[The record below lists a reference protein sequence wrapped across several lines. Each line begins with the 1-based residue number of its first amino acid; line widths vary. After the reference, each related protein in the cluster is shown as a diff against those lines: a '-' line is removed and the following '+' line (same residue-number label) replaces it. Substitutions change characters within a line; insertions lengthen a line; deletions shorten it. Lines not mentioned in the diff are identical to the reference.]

1 MATEE
6 KKVRTLLLCG
16 SFMIRSFFNAIIFN
30 FCIRSRTISTSRY
43 KTLPKTKSRK
53 KKKRKR
59 IIESDNQS
67 ENEESNDESKI
78 EMTCQMQPQLEN
90 NETIISDILDVKL
103 DNVNENNEDKHI
115 NQIKNIK
122 LPDINSEI
130 SDIPATL
137 PLEEITQQ
145 KKKKVNL

>member
-6 KKVRTLLLCG
+6 KKVRTLLLRVW
-16 SFMIRSFFNAIIFN
+16 FIIRSFFNAIIFK
-30 FCIRSRTISTSRY
+30 FCFRSRTISTSRY
-43 KTLPKTKSRK
+43 KTLPKTKNRK

-67 ENEESNDESKI
+67 ENEESNDEPKI

-90 NETIISDILDVKL
+90 NETMSDVLNIKL

-122 LPDINSEI
+122 LPEINPEI

>member
-6 KKVRTLLLCG
+6 KKVRTLLLRG
-16 SFMIRSFFNAIIFN
+16 SFMIRSFFNAIIFK
-30 FCIRSRTISTSRY
+30 FCFRSRTISTSRY

-67 ENEESNDESKI
+67 ENEESNDEPKI

-90 NETIISDILDVKL
+90 NETIMSDVLDVKL

-115 NQIKNIK
+115 NQIKSIK
-122 LPDINSEI
+122 LPDINPEI